1 MKNDHD
7 RMASGAIIPFQP
19 RAIDKDTIEVSTIV
33 ALVAVTILHSPDEGP
48 EDKLVEMIEQSG
60 EAEIIE
66 VMDAFDAHDRRRLR
80 WRLVDICSTLCA
92 VDLPVLLLLE
102 CFAWTASTID
112 AGQNVELSLDECW
125 RIAKLVREE
134 TRNDARVRS

>member
-1 MKNDHD
+1 MMKNDHD

-66 VMDAFDAHDRRRLR
+66 VMDAFDD
-80 WRLVDICSTLCA
+80 
-92 VDLPVLLLLE
+92 
-102 CFAWTASTID
+102 TID
-112 AGQNVELSLDECW
+112 GGVAPLPK
-125 RIAKLVREE
+125 IKLPA
-134 TRNDARVRS
+134 NDN